1 MSESISAGVRFGWGL
16 EGETK
21 GEPSFRMTPVN
32 SDNSHMPPTLRC
44 TVSPIAGIA
53 TDSFVVLRRGA
64 TVGECQRGETSTWG
78 QHPIVR

>member
-32 SDNSHMPPTLRC
+32 SDNLHIAPD
-44 TVSPIAGIA
+44 SP
-53 TDSFVVLRRGA
+53 LHRKPNRRNSN
-64 TVGECQRGETSTWG
+64 R
-78 QHPIVR
+78 